1 MRGDRREPVSN
12 AGVTGSPAL
21 SASPCGLTGYALG
34 GKMIEKLKWNDAT
47 KKLPDDAGTV
57 LLWVRT
63 AKPFSNPVWMT
74 GYFDEGDWHA
84 SDTGNVVYGIV
95 TYWAEPNGPGA

>member
-1 MRGDRREPVSN
+1 M
-12 AGVTGSPAL
+12 
-21 SASPCGLTGYALG
+21 
-34 GKMIEKLKWNDAT
+34 MIEKLKWNDAT

-74 GYFDEGDWHA
+74 GYFDDGDWHG
-84 SDTGNVVYGIV
+84 SETGNVVHGIV
-95 TYWAEPNGPGA
+95 THWAEPNGPGA